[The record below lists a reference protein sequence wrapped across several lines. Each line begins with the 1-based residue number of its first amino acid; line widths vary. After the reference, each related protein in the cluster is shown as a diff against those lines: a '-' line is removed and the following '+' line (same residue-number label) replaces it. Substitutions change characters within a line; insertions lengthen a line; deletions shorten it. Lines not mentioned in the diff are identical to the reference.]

1 MAICLGVF
9 VGLDSELDKD
19 AMPLVCVFLLI
30 KLTGGMP
37 LAEQSKLLHEF
48 GLIGSISWVD
58 GGCRSGLTSLPLRL
72 LALLARP
79 FPSALGHAFTPALC
93 HARRA

>member
-1 MAICLGVF
+1 MAICSIVF
-9 VGLDSELDKD
+9 VGLDSELDED
-19 AMPLVCVFLLI
+19 SMPFVFVFLLI

-48 GLIGSISWVD
+48 VLIGSFSWVG